1 MRIYTLVMLAILLPG
16 VVGAGDLKDWQ
27 WYYVQTKH
35 RVQSANSS
43 FLRGDECGAYRADL
57 IETGENEYTVKPS
70 VHAAGSMCPAGA
82 HIAKD
87 DPMAVCLAKMREAM
101 RRANGYVPNYQPSGA
116 RITAKLPPQE
126 DKELAEYWRKVMQE
140 CVQ

>member
-101 RRANGYVPNYQPSGA
+101 RYMDAFVQTEKRRVQNNIIYPTKQQWDQ
-116 RITAKLPPQE
+116 TM
-126 DKELAEYWRKVMQE
+126 KECAQ
-140 CVQ
+140 